1 MPLPPFFWPAQLTC
15 PLDPKRATGQTPHYP
30 SGSSWHTVRKRHE
43 RPLHESPRPAKLHFW
58 MCPGVTR
65 ESHGDPR
72 TELGLLR
79 AQAHLSMTVPCKSD
93 LVLSI
98 WHPNATRAPNA
109 PHSHTRETQGSA
121 QVFTRGT
128 SLYNKQPL
136 EDRNMEPGCILVR
149 VLFPG
154 VGQRH
159 TSGKTRLLHAGSPAQ
174 LTGPENRSVSQR
186 AVSCAARPASL
197 TVSGALAGFKAV
209 PRWQIKGQRGSQR
222 PSCHPSKNV

>member
-79 AQAHLSMTVPCKSD
+79 VRAHLSMIVACKSD

-136 EDRNMEPGCILVR
+136 EDRNMEPGCILVKG
-149 VLFPG
+149 G
-154 VGQRH
+154 VPRG
-159 TSGKTRLLHAGSPAQ
+159 
-174 LTGPENRSVSQR
+174 
-186 AVSCAARPASL
+186 RPATHQRENPTSPRRL
-197 TVSGALAGFKAV
+197 PCSTDRARKSFSFPKGCFLRCSPRSPYCVWSTSRLQGGAKMANQGTA
-209 PRWQIKGQRGSQR
+209 WQPEAILPPQ
-222 PSCHPSKNV
+222 

>member
-1 MPLPPFFWPAQLTC
+1 MC

-79 AQAHLSMTVPCKSD
+79 ARAHLSMTVACKSD

-121 QVFTRGT
+121 QGLHVAPPYTT
-128 SLYNKQPL
+128 NSLWRTETWSRAASWL
-136 EDRNMEPGCILVR
+136 R

-159 TSGKTRLLHAGSPAQ
+159 TSGKTRLLHTGSPAQ

-186 AVSCAARPASL
+186 AVSCAARPTPL